1 MTKQN
6 STNQLDE
13 PYFARPDLLAG
24 SSAPPSTSIAPWETL
39 PIPEWSALRLHRRSW
54 AGGDALEICMDVA
67 GEPVSRALATRDGQF
82 LFGPT
87 GPAWARELAFEIAQE
102 WRIDTQEEDFPPLA
116 A

>member
-13 PYFARPDLLAG
+13 SYFAPSDLLVGTIAH
-24 SSAPPSTSIAPWETL
+24 PSTSIASGETL
-39 PIPEWSALRLHRRSW
+39 PIPDWSSLRLHRRFW
-54 AGGDALEICMDVA
+54 AEGDALEICMDVA
-67 GEPVSRALATRDGQF
+67 GEPLSRGLATRDGQF

-87 GPAWARELAFEIAQE
+87 GPAWARKLAFEVAQE
-102 WRIDTQEEDFPPLA
+102 WRIDTQEEDVPPLA